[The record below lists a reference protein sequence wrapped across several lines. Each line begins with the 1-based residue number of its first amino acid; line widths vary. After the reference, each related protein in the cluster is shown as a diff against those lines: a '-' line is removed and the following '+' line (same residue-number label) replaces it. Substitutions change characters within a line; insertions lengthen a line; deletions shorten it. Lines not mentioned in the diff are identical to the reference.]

1 MDLTRHTAK
10 QSGIPLIS
18 SILAT
23 LGCNALHGSR
33 YTCIA
38 RDSQRQSTNICS
50 AGVDL
55 SAERSEDG
63 AGGRYTALLR
73 GAARQ
78 IHCSNHSG
86 VVTGADTFVRST
98 STTIARNPGHFERL
112 SFGYF
117 SLARQRKVTAA
128 PRRGDANRPKT
139 LQVLH
144 EKH

>member
-1 MDLTRHTAK
+1 MDLTRRTTK

-23 LGCNALHGSR
+23 LGCKALHGRATHASPA
-33 YTCIA
+33 IA
-38 RDSQRQSTNICS
+38 NANQPIICL

-86 VVTGADTFVRST
+86 VVTGADTFVRPT
-98 STTIARNPGHFERL
+98 PTTIARNPGHFERL

-128 PRRGDANRPKT
+128 PRRGDANRPKA
-139 LQVLH
+139 LQAIH